1 MAFKRPCLNCGVSTT
16 GSRCPSCS
24 RGHRGTTA
32 ERFGSGWTRIS
43 RLVLERD
50 HHICHICGLPGATTV
65 DHLVPRAHG
74 GDSSDTDLLAAAH
87 RSCNSRRVAGLA

>member
-1 MAFKRPCLNCGVSTT
+1 VPVLLPRAPWHDRRAV
-16 GSRCPSCS
+16 R
-24 RGHRGTTA
+24 
-32 ERFGSGWTRIS
+32 ERLDANS